1 MGKAGVYASEAPTR
15 VGSGFTSKL
24 ERLARDK
31 YSSLLRILVNY
42 DHKKF
47 CNIGPRPNIYKR
59 QTYVDR
65 APIVMPENVLY
76 KHSSL
81 FLRSINDEEKSFI
94 TPTSGTK
101 ITKPSFS

>member
-15 VGSGFTSKL
+15 VGSGLTSRL

-31 YSSLLRILVNY
+31 YSSLLVNY

-47 CNIGPRPNIYKR
+47 RNIGPRPNIYKR

-65 APIVMPENVLY
+65 PENVLY

-81 FLRSINDEEKSFI
+81 F
-94 TPTSGTK
+94 
-101 ITKPSFS
+101 